1 MITHEDIRIA
11 VFGLGHVGLP
21 TALGFAE
28 LGWNVIGVENDPDKA
43 SLIGAGNSWFY
54 ERGLTEILNRHLET
68 GTFRVETDVSKAL
81 NDANVLFVCVGTP
94 QREDGAADLSVL
106 ESLAQGIG
114 SNLDSYKLVVE
125 KSTTPVNT
133 AQQLRAS
140 IARHARSSKPAGAN
154 TNPHFDIAVNPEFLQ
169 EGRALDDFFN
179 PDRIVLGVESE
190 HAQDLLMTIY
200 KPLVAK
206 MGSTVDDT
214 VIITDINTAEIIKH
228 ASNAFLATKISFI
241 NMISDLCDVTGAD
254 VTHVARG
261 LGMDHRIGP
270 AFLNAG
276 LGYGGYCLPKDLK
289 AFSYIASRH
298 GVDFS
303 FLEEVER
310 INTNRINNFLEKAR
324 QALWVLKGKT
334 IAVWGLS
341 FKPETDDIRDAPSI
355 GVVSSFVN
363 EQARLRLY
371 DPKASG
377 HFKALFPQND
387 QITYCDTA
395 LKAVEGADALLVVTE
410 WSEFLEIDT
419 REVADRM
426 NVPLIIDGRNVYDP
440 DEMRKSGFEYHGLGR
455 H

>member
-28 LGWNVIGVENDPDKA
+28 LGWDVIGVENDPDKA

>member
-1 MITHEDIRIA
+1 MITQEDIRIA

-28 LGWNVIGVENDPDKA
+28 LGWDVIGVENDPDKA

-190 HAQDLLMTIY
+190 RAQDLLMTIY

-206 MGSTVDDT
+206 MGSTIDDT

-387 QITYCDTA
+387 QITYCDAA
-395 LKAVEGADALLVVTE
+395 LTAVEGADALLVVTE
-410 WSEFLEIDT
+410 WSEFLEIDI

>member
-28 LGWNVIGVENDPDKA
+28 LGWDVIGVENDPDKA

-190 HAQDLLMTIY
+190 RAQDLLMTIY

-206 MGSTVDDT
+206 MGSTIDDT

-254 VTHVARG
+254 VMHVARG

-387 QITYCDTA
+387 QITYCDAA
-395 LKAVEGADALLVVTE
+395 LTAVEGADALLVVTE
-410 WSEFLEIDT
+410 WSEFLEIDI

>member
-28 LGWNVIGVENDPDKA
+28 LGWDVIGVENDPDKA

-410 WSEFLEIDT
+410 WSEFLDIDI

>member
-28 LGWNVIGVENDPDKA
+28 LGWDVIGVENDPDKA

-68 GTFRVETDVSKAL
+68 GTFRVETDVSQAL

-140 IARHARSSKPAGAN
+140 IARHARSSKPTGAN

-179 PDRIVLGVESE
+179 PDRIVLGIESE
-190 HAQDLLMTIY
+190 RAQDLLMTIY

-387 QITYCDTA
+387 QITYCDAA
-395 LKAVEGADALLVVTE
+395 LTAVEGADALLVVTE
-410 WSEFLEIDT
+410 WSEFLEIDI

>member
-28 LGWNVIGVENDPDKA
+28 LGWDVIGVENDPDKA
-43 SLIGAGNSWFY
+43 SLIEAGNSWFY

-68 GTFRVETDVSKAL
+68 GTFRVETDVSQAL

-140 IARHARSSKPAGAN
+140 ITRHARSSKPTGAN

-190 HAQDLLMTIY
+190 RAQDLLMTIY

-387 QITYCDTA
+387 QITYCDAA
-395 LKAVEGADALLVVTE
+395 LTAVEGADALLVVTE
-410 WSEFLEIDT
+410 WSEFLEIDI

-440 DEMRKSGFEYHGLGR
+440 DEMRKNGFEYHGLGR

>member
-1 MITHEDIRIA
+1 M
-11 VFGLGHVGLP
+11 
-21 TALGFAE
+21 
-28 LGWNVIGVENDPDKA
+28 
-43 SLIGAGNSWFY
+43 GA
-54 ERGLTEILNRHLET
+54 
-68 GTFRVETDVSKAL
+68 
-81 NDANVLFVCVGTP
+81 
-94 QREDGAADLSVL
+94 
-106 ESLAQGIG
+106 
-114 SNLDSYKLVVE
+114 
-125 KSTTPVNT
+125 
-133 AQQLRAS
+133 
-140 IARHARSSKPAGAN
+140 
-154 TNPHFDIAVNPEFLQ
+154 
-169 EGRALDDFFN
+169 
-179 PDRIVLGVESE
+179 
-190 HAQDLLMTIY
+190 
-200 KPLVAK
+200 
-206 MGSTVDDT
+206 TVDDT

-298 GVDFS
+298 CVDFS

-341 FKPETDDIRDAPSI
+341 FKPETADIRDAPSI

-387 QITYCDTA
+387 QITYCDAA
-395 LKAVEGADALLVVTE
+395 LTAVEGADALLVVTE
-410 WSEFLEIDT
+410 WSEFLEIDI

-440 DEMRKSGFEYHGLGR
+440 DEMRKNGFEYHGLGR